1 MRLKALKLE
10 HFPAACPS
18 EKQRRNRG
26 DNRGRTAT
34 ISVIK
39 KQQSAVTPQYRGTRT
54 VIVFHLTES

>member
-18 EKQRRNRG
+18 EKQGRNRG

-34 ISVIK
+34 ISEIK
-39 KQQSAVTPQYRGTRT
+39 KQQ
-54 VIVFHLTES
+54 